1 MSHHTLPEEVGE
13 ILSRVKPRMAAYA
26 HYAIFGIDAAEVVR
40 RTRKTYDGPLEAGV
54 DLMSFEIS
62 GDEVK
67 VTRFEGGAA
76 SPDISPRTS
85 EKPLNLA

>member
-1 MSHHTLPEEVGE
+1 
-13 ILSRVKPRMAAYA
+13 MAAYA

-76 SPDISPRTS
+76 SPDISVRRTGANTLRGERPRR
-85 EKPLNLA
+85 